1 MKIPKKAELLKLQA
15 QYRTDKKIGDAL
27 GGIPEYLVAYWR
39 RKKKIGRYSFLKYS
53 RHQIKDLWERYGNDE
68 KAGEE
73 LGISRGAFYKWRKK
87 YNLLEKPKALKF
99 QQLEFSLAGQP
110 GSDKERWSS
119 QSSTASIGADVNI
132 LAKRNSGR
140 LTIAQKLLAKKAG
153 KAQTV
158 VGEIVNVEPDLAM
171 SHDNAGLVIKQ
182 FKQIGQSRVWNPDR
196 IVIPLDHRAPAE
208 SEKTATAHKSIREFV
223 KEQHIKN
230 FYDIKEGI
238 CHQVVIEKAHIL
250 PGELAVGTD
259 SHTTSYGCLGALSTG
274 IGATEMAVV
283 WATGKIWLRVPESI
297 NISIQGKMPKGV
309 YAKDVILHIIGQLT
323 VEGAN
328 YKSVEFYG
336 GTVEKMSISERFVL
350 CNLSMEMGAK
360 FAVVPFDRVTK
371 KYVSAITSQRYQP
384 ILSDSDAVFEEAYE
398 FDVSRLEPQ
407 VACPHNVDN
416 VKPVSEVKG
425 IKIDQVV
432 LGSCTNGRLDDLEVA
447 AKILKGK
454 KVYPELRM
462 LVLPATRTI
471 YYQAMKKGYLK
482 IFLDAG
488 AVILNPGC
496 GPCLGAHE
504 GILASGEKC
513 VATTNRN
520 FKGRM
525 GSPDS
530 EVYLASPALATATAI
545 KGEIADPREFL

>member
-1 MKIPKKAELLKLQA
+1 MDSGRNMKIPRKEELLKLQEK
-15 QYRTDKKIGDAL
+15 YKTDKKIGEAL
-27 GGIPEYLVAYWR
+27 GGVPEYLVAYWR
-39 RKKKIGRYSFLKYS
+39 RKKKIGRYSFPKYS
-53 RHQIKDLWERYGNDE
+53 KEEIKDLWERYGNDH
-68 KAGEE
+68 KAGEK
-73 LGISRGAFYKWRKK
+73 LGISKAGFYKWRKR
-87 YNLLEKPKALKF
+87 YEFLEKPKVLKF
-99 QQLEFSLAGQP
+99 QQLDFLLSGQLNHS
-110 GSDKERWSS
+110 GSTGFMTRPD
-119 QSSTASIGADVNI
+119 
-132 LAKRNSGR
+132 SGNM
-140 LTIAQKLLAKKAG
+140 TMAQKLLAKKAG

-182 FKQIGQSRVWNPDR
+182 FRQIGQSKVWNPDK

-223 KEQHIKN
+223 KEQGIKN

-238 CHQVVIEKAHIL
+238 CHQVVIEKGHIL
-250 PGELAVGTD
+250 PGQLAVGTD

-297 NISIQGKMPKGV
+297 KIVIDGKMPRGV
-309 YAKDVILHIIGQLT
+309 YAKDVILFIIGQLT
-323 VEGAN
+323 VEGAS

-336 GTVEKMSISERFVL
+336 ETVSRMSVSERFTL

-360 FAVVPFDRVTK
+360 FAVVPFDRVTQ
-371 KYVSAITSQRYQP
+371 KYLSEVTSQRYEP
-384 ILSDSDAVFEEAYE
+384 ILSDSEAIFVKEYL
-398 FDVSRLEPQ
+398 FNMNILEPQ

-416 VKPVSEVKG
+416 VKPVGEVKG

-454 KVYPELRM
+454 KVHPQVRM

-471 YYQAMKKGYLK
+471 YSQAIKKGYLQT
-482 IFLDAG
+482 FLDAG

-504 GILASGEKC
+504 GILAAGEKC
-513 VATTNRN
+513 LATTNRN

-530 EVYLASPALATATAI
+530 EVYLASPALAAATAVR
-545 KGEIADPREFL
+545 GEITDPREFL